1 MSGLTLWLVLGV
13 LLLPTIGAL
22 IARAVEQRSGA
33 QAVRLIG
40 ALGFAGAVVCLLA
53 LQWRPIDTATLGRL
67 NIFLPSSDVVV
78 AQDSFVEIP
87 TVVPTRI
94 AATTTPLPPTSTPT
108 VATAAPTATSE
119 STPTPPPPPTEI
131 PPTEAPAPPPT
142 EAPPPPTEV
151 PPPPPTEAPAAGPQ
165 RYIVESGDTLRS
177 IAERFNVSVGAIL
190 RYNGLSEEDGDNLRP
205 GQELLIPPP

>member
-22 IARAVEQRSGA
+22 IARAIEHRSGA
-33 QAVRLIG
+33 RAVKLIG
-40 ALGFAGAVVCLLA
+40 ALGFAGAVACLAA
-53 LQWRPIDTATLGRL
+53 LQWRPIDEATLGRL

-78 AQDSFVEIP
+78 AQASFVEIP
-87 TVVPTRI
+87 TVVPTQI
-94 AATTTPLPPTSTPT
+94 AAPSATPTVARTSTPT
-108 VATAAPTATSE
+108 VGTATPTSE
-119 STPTPPPPPTEI
+119 PTPTTPPPPTEI
-131 PPTEAPAPPPT
+131 PPTEAPAPT
-142 EAPPPPTEV
+142 EA
-151 PPPPPTEAPAAGPQ
+151 PPPPTEAPAAGPR
-165 RYIVESGDTLRS
+165 RYIVESGDTLRG

>member
-22 IARAVEQRSGA
+22 IARAIEHRGGA
-33 QAVRLIG
+33 RAVKLIG
-40 ALGFAGAVVCLLA
+40 ALGFAGAVACLLA
-53 LQWRPIDTATLGRL
+53 LQWQPIDAATLGRL

-94 AATTTPLPPTSTPT
+94 AAPSATPTVARTSTPT
-108 VATAAPTATSE
+108 AGTATPTATSE
-119 STPTPPPPPTEI
+119 PTPTTPPPPTEI
-131 PPTEAPAPPPT
+131 PPTEVPPPT
-142 EAPPPPTEV
+142 EAPPPPTE
-151 PPPPPTEAPAAGPQ
+151 APAAAPQ

>member
-22 IARAVEQRSGA
+22 IARAVEYRGSSR
-33 QAVRLIG
+33 AVQLIG
-40 ALGFAGAVVCLLA
+40 GLGFAGAVLCLLA
-53 LQWRPIDTATLGRL
+53 LQWRPIDAATLGRL

-87 TVVPTRI
+87 TVAPTTRLVT
-94 AATTTPLPPTSTPT
+94 ATATPTVAPTST
-108 VATAAPTATSE
+108 ATAAPTATSE
-119 STPTPPPPPTEI
+119 PTPTTPPPPTEI
-131 PPTEAPAPPPT
+131 PPTEAPPPPT
-142 EAPPPPTEV
+142 EAPPPP
-151 PPPPPTEAPAAGPQ
+151 PPPPAAGPQ
-165 RYIVESGDTLRS
+165 RYVVASGDTLRG

>member
-22 IARAVEQRSGA
+22 IARAIEHRSGA
-33 QAVRLIG
+33 RAVTLIG
-40 ALGFAGAVVCLLA
+40 ALGFAGAVACLLA
-53 LQWRPIDTATLGRL
+53 LQWRPIDAATLGRL

-87 TVVPTRI
+87 TVVPTRLT
-94 AATTTPLPPTSTPT
+94 APSATPTVARTSTPT
-108 VATAAPTATSE
+108 VGTATPTATSE
-119 STPTPPPPPTEI
+119 PTPTTPPPPTEI
-131 PPTEAPAPPPT
+131 PPTEAPPPPT
-142 EAPPPPTEV
+142 EA
-151 PPPPPTEAPAAGPQ
+151 PPPPPTEAPAAAPR